1 MAKRVVVSRQEFELT
16 DEEAK
21 QYILD
26 NMFTV
31 VGSSFRI
38 EDFFKRALDAGIE
51 DSKGEDLKK
60 IISQLINE
68 GKLRIEYEHVRAAF
82 ISGYILIIKRMR

>member
-26 NMFTV
+26 NMFTA
-31 VGSSFRI
+31 VGSCFRV
-38 EDFFKRALDAGIE
+38 EDFFKRASASGIE

-60 IISQLINE
+60 IVNQLINE

-82 ISGYILIIKRMR
+82 ISGYILIIKRVK

>member
-1 MAKRVVVSRQEFELT
+1 MPKRIVVSRQEFELT

-26 NMFTV
+26 NMFPV
-31 VGSSFRI
+31 VGSYFRI
-38 EDFFKRALDAGIE
+38 EDFFKRALATGIE
-51 DSKGEDLKK
+51 DSKSEDLKK
-60 IISQLINE
+60 IVNQLIEE

-82 ISGYILIIKRMR
+82 ISGYILIIKRMQ

>member
-26 NMFTV
+26 NMFAV
-31 VGSSFRI
+31 VGSCFKI
-38 EDFFKRALDAGIE
+38 EDFFEQASTAGIE

-60 IISQLINE
+60 IVNQLIAE

-82 ISGYILIIKRMR
+82 ISGYILIIRRVQ